1 VVIDG
6 KAVRGGDVLLV
17 NAIAQPS
24 QRLLARIFHKA
35 PDFSPPAGFLGKN
48 RFGSRH
54 FFCSAAQQGA
64 IASYVKQKGRF

>member
-1 VVIDG
+1 LNLANINPSAAPQG
-6 KAVRGGDVLLV
+6 FALLGQ
-17 NAIAQPS
+17 A
-24 QRLLARIFHKA
+24 LARIFHKA

-48 RFGSRH
+48 RLGSRH

>member
-1 VVIDG
+1 MPVQYLGQFDHG
-6 KAVRGGDVLLV
+6 QGLA
-17 NAIAQPS
+17 
-24 QRLLARIFHKA
+24 LARIFHKA

>member
-1 VVIDG
+1 M
-6 KAVRGGDVLLV
+6 DVD
-17 NAIAQPS
+17 I
-24 QRLLARIFHKA
+24 LARIFHKA
-35 PDFSPPAGFLGKN
+35 PDFSPPAGFLWKN